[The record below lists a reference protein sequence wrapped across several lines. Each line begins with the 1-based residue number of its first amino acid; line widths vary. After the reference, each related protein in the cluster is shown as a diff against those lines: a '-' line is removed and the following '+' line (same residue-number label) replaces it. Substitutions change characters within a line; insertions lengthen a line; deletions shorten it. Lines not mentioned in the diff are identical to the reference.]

1 MWLHAS
7 SVSLG
12 RKSSKGQIP
21 GLGAFPSVTAHA
33 RLGALPGLGVLFMH
47 AGRTGP
53 CQEGIWL
60 QEQPWA
66 ARERPVS
73 SQEPL
78 AGR

>member
-1 MWLHAS
+1 MWPHGS

-21 GLGAFPSVTAHA
+21 GLGAFLSITAHA
-33 RLGALPGLGVLFMH
+33 RLGALPGLGVLFMP

-60 QEQPWA
+60 QEQLWA

-73 SQEPL
+73 SQESL
-78 AGR
+78 TGR